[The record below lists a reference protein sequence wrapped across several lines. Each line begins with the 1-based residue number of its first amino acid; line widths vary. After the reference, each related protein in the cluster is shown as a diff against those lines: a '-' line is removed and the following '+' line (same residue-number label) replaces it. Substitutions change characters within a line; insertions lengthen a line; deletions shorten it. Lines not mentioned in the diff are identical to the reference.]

1 MCSTVLIIFKFSIP
15 KNMKKL
21 LRSNQV
27 SAGINF
33 FVAAV
38 FSLISIAGF
47 SQGWNVGPGGN
58 SQRSSLSSHYGPPQP
73 ELLWSGSL
81 NSVIAQQAVTD
92 GIYLAMPRMHN
103 INDVLHG
110 TKIVVHNLL
119 TGDTL
124 WTKDLPVDFPSTD
137 WRNRVSAIHDGVVY
151 ATRAGNTNFSYLYA
165 LDAANGEIL
174 WKSEDL
180 IDERT
185 TEGLSFTPDGDLLV
199 GNMNNILRIYHWS
212 GQTAWNKQRLAYDGG
227 SSIVVFN
234 DRVYSIIDI
243 QNAVRVAAYNI
254 ETGDELYVSD
264 ALAGGLVQQLGFFL
278 GLDGT
283 IYVPRTQNN
292 PTTDSLFALQ
302 DAGTSFKRKWSVPIG
317 YTPFATHGVGP
328 DGSIYAYNRNGEI
341 MCLNPENG
349 EVLNTSK
356 VILTGGANQPR
367 MAIDAAG
374 RVFVTNGGFS
384 NGKFYSFNADL
395 SDRWEEAI
403 PSVNVGGPAIGINGT
418 LIVCGVGTNVRA
430 YKGEGIP
437 ETSFTKVTEGTIV
450 NDGGWCY
457 GMVWADFNNDNF
469 PDIFVTNNDENT
481 GKNNF
486 LYMNNGNGTFEK
498 VTEGTV
504 VNDGGS
510 SYAATAIDIDSDEN
524 MDLFVANHNEN
535 NFLYLGNGDGTF
547 EKVTSGPVVTGGGKS
562 VGCSWADYN
571 LDFNIDL
578 FVTNRDQQNFLYLG
592 SGGTYFTKVLTGEIV
607 TEIANSSG
615 CAWGDY
621 DNDGFPDVYVA
632 NSGTASCLYHNN
644 SNETF
649 TKVNEEPF
657 LSDVSSCSGASW
669 ADVDNDGDL
678 DLFVSTGQ
686 LGMYVNW
693 FYKNDGDGTFTKI
706 TDSPLVNE
714 ATWSSGSAF
723 GDYDKDGDL
732 DLAVGGNDGNN
743 LLFKN
748 DGFGNFE
755 KVLDNAFVN
764 DGNYTEGLAWA
775 DFDNDGDLDIFA
787 ARNNY
792 FGGNNT
798 FYTNDGNNNNWLKI
812 KLTGGGG
819 TWGNIQTLG
828 AKIYLYATIGGQPVK
843 QMRELTAQSGGGQG
857 GQNDIV
863 QFFGLGDATAIDSL
877 VVNFQYYDFRW
888 TDMGIN
894 KTLDLLLEFV
904 GIDEHETSAI
914 NPVEVFPNPA
924 SEQVTFKIA
933 GDNESEVNLSI
944 YDVQGRLVSIV
955 FNGSLDSENQ
965 QITWNLQNTSGQKV
979 NPGVYFCRYTIGE
992 AVGVKKI
999 IVSR

>member
-1 MCSTVLIIFKFSIP
+1 
-15 KNMKKL
+15 MKKHL
-21 LRSNQV
+21 HTNQNSSIRSII
-27 SAGINF
+27 A
-33 FVAAV
+33 
-38 FSLISIAGF
+38 LIVMALVTLTSY

-58 SQRSSLSSHYGPPQP
+58 SLRNSLSPQYGPPQP

-81 NSVIAQQAVTD
+81 TSVIAQQAVTD

-124 WTKDLPVDFPSTD
+124 WSKDLPVDFPSTD
-137 WRNRVSAIHDGVVY
+137 WRNRVSAIHNGVVY
-151 ATRAGNTNFSYLYA
+151 ATRSGNTNFSYLYA
-165 LDAANGEIL
+165 LDAENGEIL
-174 WKSEDL
+174 WISEDL
-180 IDERT
+180 TDERT

-199 GNMNNILRIYHWS
+199 GNMYNILLINHLNGKTLWD
-212 GQTAWNKQRLAYDGG
+212 TERLAYDGG
-227 SSIVVFN
+227 SGLTIFN
-234 DRVYSIIDI
+234 DRVYSIK
-243 QNAVRVAAYNI
+243 NVVNTVRVAAYNLA
-254 ETGDELYVSD
+254 TGEELFVSD

-278 GLDGT
+278 GTDGS

-292 PTTDSLFALQ
+292 PITDSLFALE
-302 DAGTSFKRKWSVPIG
+302 DAGNTFKRKWSVPIG

-328 DGSIYAYNRNGEI
+328 DGSIYAYTRNGEI
-341 MCLNPENG
+341 MRLNPTNG
-349 EVLNTSK
+349 DILNTSK

-374 RVFVTNGGFS
+374 RVFVSNGGFT
-384 NGKFYSFNADL
+384 NGRFYSFNADL

-430 YKGEGIP
+430 YKGEALP
-437 ETSFTKVTEGTIV
+437 ETTFTKVTEGAIV

-469 PDIFVTNNDENT
+469 PDLFVTNNDEST

-498 VTEGTV
+498 ITEGLV

-644 SNETF
+644 TNESF

-669 ADVDNDGDL
+669 GDVDNDGDL

-732 DLAVGGNDGNN
+732 DLAVGGYDGNN

-748 DGFGNFE
+748 DGAGNFE
-755 KVLDNAFVN
+755 KVTDNAFVN

-828 AKIYLYATIGGQPVK
+828 AKIYLYATIDGQPVK

-894 KTLDLLLEFV
+894 KTLDLLIEFV
-904 GIDEHETSAI
+904 GIDEQETSAI

-924 SEQVTFKIA
+924 SEQVTFNLA
-933 GDNESEVNLSI
+933 GDIKSEVNLSI
-944 YDVQGRLVSIV
+944 YDVQGRLVSMI

-965 QITWNLQNTSGQKV
+965 QITWNLQNASGQKV
-979 NPGVYFCRYTIGE
+979 NPGVYFCRYRIGE
-992 AVGVKKI
+992 VVGVKKI
-999 IVSR
+999 IVSK

>member
-1 MCSTVLIIFKFSIP
+1 
-15 KNMKKL
+15 MKKNL
-21 LRSNQV
+21 LTIQV
-27 SAGINF
+27 MTNIKI
-33 FVAAV
+33 FVALIV
-38 FSLISIAGF
+38 SLATLTGF

-58 SQRSSLSSHYGPPQP
+58 SQRNSLSPQYGPPQP

-92 GIYLAMPRMHN
+92 GIYLAMPRMQN

-124 WTKDLPVDFPSTD
+124 WTKDLPVDFPTTD

-165 LDAANGEIL
+165 LKAETGEIL

-185 TEGLSFTPDGDLLV
+185 TEGLAFTPDGDLLV
-199 GNMNNILRIYHWS
+199 GNMNNMLRINHWT
-212 GQTAWNKQRLAYDGG
+212 GHTTWNKERLAYDGG
-227 SSIVVFN
+227 SSLAVFN

-243 QNAVRVAAYNI
+243 QNAVRVAAYNP
-254 ETGDELYVSD
+254 ETGDELYISD
-264 ALAGGLVQQLGFFL
+264 ALAGGLLQQLGLFI
-278 GLDGT
+278 GNDGT
-283 IYVPRTQNN
+283 VYVPRTQNN
-292 PTTDSLFALQ
+292 PVTDSLFALE
-302 DAGTSFKRKWSVPIG
+302 DDGSMFKRKWSVPIG
-317 YTPFATHGVGP
+317 YTPFATHGAGP
-328 DGSIYAYNRNGEI
+328 DGSIYAYNRNGKI
-341 MCLNPENG
+341 MRLNPANG
-349 EVLNTSK
+349 EIINTSK
-356 VILTGGANQPR
+356 AILTGGANQPR
-367 MAIDAAG
+367 MAIDNAG
-374 RVFVTNGGFS
+374 RVFVTNGGFT
-384 NGKFYSFNADL
+384 NGMFYSFNANL

-403 PSVNVGGPAIGINGT
+403 PSVNVGGPAIGLDGT
-418 LIVCGVGTNVRA
+418 LIVCGVGTNVSA
-430 YKGEGIP
+430 YKGEVIQDVA
-437 ETSFTKVTEGTIV
+437 FTKVTEGSIV
-450 NDGGWCY
+450 NNGGWCY
-457 GMVWADFNNDNF
+457 GMVWADFNNDNY
-469 PDIFVTNNDENT
+469 PDLFVTNNDANN
-481 GKNNF
+481 GKFNF

-510 SYAATAIDIDSDEN
+510 SYAATAIDIDFDGN

-547 EKVTSGPVVTGGGKS
+547 TKVTSGPVVTDGGKS
-562 VGCSWADYN
+562 VGCSWVDYN
-571 LDFNIDL
+571 NDFGLDL
-578 FVTNRDQQNFLYLG
+578 FVTNRDEKNFLYLG
-592 SGGTYFTKVLTGEIV
+592 DGFGYFDKVLTGDIV
-607 TEIANSSG
+607 NDIANSSG

-621 DNDGFPDVYVA
+621 DNDGYPDVYVA

-644 SNETF
+644 VSNF
-649 TKVNEEPF
+649 TKVNEDPF

-669 ADVDNDGDL
+669 GDVDNDGDL

-693 FYKNDGDGTFTKI
+693 FYKNNGDGTFTKI

-732 DLAVGGNDGNN
+732 DLAVGGYDGNN

-748 DGFGNFE
+748 DGAGNFE
-755 KVLDNAFVN
+755 KVTNNAFVN

-775 DFDNDGDLDIFA
+775 DYDNDGDLDIFA

-792 FGGNNT
+792 FGGNNA
-798 FYTNDGNNNNWLKI
+798 FYTNDGNNNNWLKV

-819 TWGNIQTLG
+819 TWGNIQALG
-828 AKIYLYATIGGQPVK
+828 AKIYLYATIWGQPVM
-843 QMRELTAQSGGGQG
+843 QMRELTTQSGGGQG

-877 VVNFQYYDFRW
+877 VVNWQNYDFRW

-894 KTLDLLLEFV
+894 KMLDLLLEFV
-904 GIDEHETSAI
+904 GIDERETSTI
-914 NPVEVFPNPA
+914 NPVEIFPNPA
-924 SEQVTFKIA
+924 SEKVTFKI
-933 GDNESEVNLSI
+933 SEDINSDLNLSI
-944 YDVQGRLVSIV
+944 YDIQGRLISII
-955 FNGSLDSENQ
+955 FNGTFDSKNQ
-965 QITWNLQNTSGQKV
+965 EITWNLLNLSGQKV
-979 NPGVYFCRYTIGE
+979 DPGVYFCRYTIGE
-992 AVGVKKI
+992 TTGVKKI

>member
-1 MCSTVLIIFKFSIP
+1 
-15 KNMKKL
+15 MKKL
-21 LRSNQV
+21 LPTIQNTSIRSII
-27 SAGINF
+27 A
-33 FVAAV
+33 
-38 FSLISIAGF
+38 LIVLILVTLTGF

-58 SQRSSLSSHYGPPQP
+58 SQRSSLSPQYGPPEP

-137 WRNRVSAIHDGVVY
+137 WRNRVSAIHNGVVY

-180 IDERT
+180 TDERT
-185 TEGLSFTPDGDLLV
+185 TEGLSFTPNGDLLL
-199 GNMNNILRIYHWS
+199 GNMYNILLINHLNGKTLWD
-212 GQTAWNKQRLAYDGG
+212 TERLAYDGG
-227 SSIVVFN
+227 SGLTIFN
-234 DRVYSIIDI
+234 DRVYSIK
-243 QNAVRVAAYNI
+243 NVVNSVRIAAYDLA
-254 ETGDELYVSD
+254 TGDELFVSD

-292 PTTDSLFALQ
+292 PVTDSLFALQ
-302 DAGTSFKRKWSVPIG
+302 DAGNTFKRKWSVPIG

-341 MCLNPENG
+341 MRLNPANG
-349 EVLNTSK
+349 EILNTSK
-356 VILTGGANQPR
+356 AILTGGANQPR

-374 RVFVTNGGFS
+374 RVFVTNGGFT
-384 NGKFYSFNADL
+384 NGRFYSFNADL

-403 PSVNVGGPAIGINGT
+403 PSVNVGGPAIGLDGT

-430 YKGEGIP
+430 YKGEALP
-437 ETSFTKVTEGTIV
+437 ETTFTKVTEGAIV

-469 PDIFVTNNDENT
+469 PDLFVTNNDEST

-498 VTEGTV
+498 VTEGPV

-510 SYAATAIDIDSDEN
+510 SYAATAINIDMDEN

-547 EKVTSGPVVTGGGKS
+547 EKVTEGIVVSDGGKS
-562 VGCSWADYN
+562 VGCSWVDYN
-571 LDFNIDL
+571 NDFGLDL
-578 FVTNRDQQNFLYLG
+578 FVTNRDQKNFLYNG
-592 SGGTYFTKVLTGEIV
+592 DGFGYFDKVLTGDIV
-607 TEIANSSG
+607 NDIANSSG

-621 DNDGFPDVYVA
+621 DNDGYPDVYVA

-644 SNETF
+644 ISDF

-732 DLAVGGNDGNN
+732 DLAVGGYDGNN

-748 DGFGNFE
+748 DGTGNFE

-798 FYTNDGNNNNWLKI
+798 FYTNDGNNNNWLKV

-819 TWGNIQTLG
+819 TWGNRQALG

-863 QFFGLGDATAIDSL
+863 QFFGLGDATTIDSL
-877 VVNFQYYDFRW
+877 VVNYQNYDFRW

-904 GIDEHETSAI
+904 GIDELETSAT
-914 NPVEVFPNPA
+914 NSLEVFPNPA
-924 SEQVTFKIA
+924 SELVTFKLA
-933 GDNESEVNLSI
+933 GNQESQINLSI
-944 YDVQGRLVSIV
+944 YDVQGRLVSMI

-965 QITWNLQNTSGQKV
+965 QITWNLQNATGQKV

-992 AVGVKKI
+992 VVGVKKI